1 MSSRGLPW
9 LKQDG
14 EEFRVMYREGPEG
27 TPFHTMVV
35 EGFVDGPVDV
45 CKFMYLMGDMPLQK
59 MKAGIGEQLSLV
71 RMKVSWPLSTREA
84 IVHYYLFEY
93 FQDDLI
99 VVLTNSVSKS
109 KNATE
114 TLYGFNNEV
123 IPEEKDVVRIDLV
136 GGFVLQNVTS
146 ESSYFR

>member
-1 MSSRGLPW
+1 
-9 LKQDG
+9 
-14 EEFRVMYREGPEG
+14 
-27 TPFHTMVV
+27 
-35 EGFVDGPVDV
+35 
-45 CKFMYLMGDMPLQK
+45 
-59 MKAGIGEQLSLV
+59 
-71 RMKVSWPLSTREA
+71 MKVSWPLSTREA

-123 IPEEKDVVRIDLV
+123 IPEAKDVVRIDLV
-136 GGFVLQNVTS
+136 GGFVLQKVTS
-146 ESSYFR
+146 ERSYFR